1 LEFCISK
8 TDIGSSEKNINGVF
22 TMEESVVKLKDFMR
36 FDNIPTSKIKVKFN
50 MNAED
55 NNLLAW
61 DYLKYDDGTSEY
73 AKWIEMNALRKKHYN
88 NNLDD
93 YDYLLAFAQY
103 NDLGQNY
110 YIFGGMYKVEKIIPE
125 VINGTGYKLTLMD
138 NFKEYRR
145 RLIIKTS
152 TTVSQSY
159 GRVYDSV
166 FGDNSKLNPI
176 VYEILPPKTI
186 DNFPGFN
193 KVLLTHQDLQK
204 LFKNDAPEWRNQLS
218 SVKGVYCITD
228 TSNGKMYIGSAY
240 GDYAGIWQR
249 WKEYANIKKLT
260 GGNKAFEEIKKINPK
275 YIPENLTYSI
285 LEIFDP

>member
-1 LEFCISK
+1 
-8 TDIGSSEKNINGVF
+8 
-22 TMEESVVKLKDFMR
+22 
-36 FDNIPTSKIKVKFN
+36 

-73 AKWIEMNALRKKHYN
+73 AKWIEMNAHRKKHYN

-275 YIPENLTYSI
+275 YIPENFTYSI
-285 LEIFDP
+285 LEIFDPRTSDDVILQRERFWKNVFETVRFGYNRNM